1 MNTNE
6 LSHAAQCLE
15 IYVRNDREIYER
27 YTMPSVRRLVK
38 LQAPETFTMWHVMQG
53 VVIDWDAVDNAMS
66 AAARI
71 VRKYD
76 HISPTAEDIETVKAG
91 YVSDIIDK
99 ARNEIMRD
107 KREKL
112 DGLKFELQQY
122 YDNASHGLL
131 ETRRRNMVLLRWDI
145 RKLEGE
151 LQNA

>member
-1 MNTNE
+1 MKKKE

-76 HISPTAEDIETVKAG
+76 HISPTAADIEAATKIYAA
-91 YVSDIIDK
+91 DIIDK
-99 ARNEIMRD
+99 AKYQIRMD
-107 KREKL
+107 KQTKL
-112 DGLKFELQQY
+112 DRLKYELQQY
-122 YDNASHGLL
+122 YDNASHGLP
-131 ETRRRNMVLLRWDI
+131 ETRRRNMVLLRWNI
-145 RKLEGE
+145 RKLEME